1 MPDKISIN
9 TKEIP
14 FQDRYKLLIGSIVP
28 RPIGFISTIS
38 PDGMNN
44 LAPFS
49 FFNGVCSEP
58 MAVMFCPVIRGS
70 DGQEKDTLKNIKATK
85 EFVANIVSEEIAQQ
99 MNQCSAEYP
108 YGVDE
113 FNETG
118 LTPEKAKVVKAP
130 LVKESKINM
139 ECKLLQLVEIGNK
152 PGGGTVVIGEV
163 VYFHAREDV
172 YKDGKITLSSLKP
185 IARLGGTDYARVSDV
200 FSLPRPS
207 LKTQI
212 LVGENPTNN
221 ERRN

>member
-1 MPDKISIN
+1 MPENKISIN

-38 PDGMNN
+38 PNGVYN

-58 MAVMFCPVIRGS
+58 MTVLFCPVIRGS

-85 EFVANIVSEEIAQQ
+85 EFVANIVSEEFAEE
-99 MNQCSAEYP
+99 MNQCSAEYS

-113 FNETG
+113 FKESG
-118 LTPEKAKVVKAP
+118 LTPEKAKIVKVP
-130 LVKESKINM
+130 LVKEAKINM
-139 ECKLLQLVEIGNK
+139 ECKLLHLIEVGNK

-163 VYFHAREDV
+163 VYFHARNDV
-172 YKDGKITLSSLKP
+172 YQDGKIILSKLNP
-185 IARLGGTDYARVSDV
+185 IARLGGTDYARVTDI
-200 FSLPRPS
+200 FSLPRPVIKEK
-207 LKTQI
+207 LP
-212 LVGENPTNN
+212 VGENPNN
-221 ERRN
+221 K

>member
-1 MPDKISIN
+1 MNKISIN

-38 PDGMNN
+38 KDGIYN

-58 MAVMFCPVIRGS
+58 MTVLFCPVIRGS
-70 DGQEKDTLKNIKATK
+70 DGQEKDTLKNIKAIK
-85 EFVANIVSEEIAQQ
+85 EFVVNIVSEEFAEK

-108 YGVDE
+108 PDVDE
-113 FNETG
+113 FKESG
-118 LTPEKAKVVKAP
+118 LTPEKSKVVKPP
-130 LVKESKINM
+130 LVKEAKVNM
-139 ECKLLQLVEIGNK
+139 ECKLIQLVEIGNK

-172 YKDGKITLSSLKP
+172 YQDGKIILSKLKP
-185 IARLGGTDYARVSDV
+185 IGRLGGTEYCRVTDN
-200 FSLPRPS
+200 FSLPRP
-207 LKTQI
+207 QI
-212 LVGENPTNN
+212 KAQMPVGENPK
-221 ERRN
+221 

>member
-1 MPDKISIN
+1 MTKVSIN

-38 PDGMNN
+38 PGGVYN

-58 MAVMFCPVIRGS
+58 MTILFCPVIRGT
-70 DGQEKDTLKNIKATK
+70 DGQEKDTLKNIKANK
-85 EFVANIVSEEIAQQ
+85 EFVVNIVSEEIAEK

-113 FNETG
+113 FKESG
-118 LTPEKAKVVKAP
+118 LTPSASTVVKSP
-130 LVKESKINM
+130 LVKEAKINM
-139 ECKLLQLVEIGNK
+139 ECKLLHLVEIGNK

-163 VYFHAREDV
+163 VYFHANDDV
-172 YKDGKITLSSLKP
+172 YKDGKIILSKLKP
-185 IARLGGTDYARVSDV
+185 VARLGGTDYARVTDT
-200 FSLPRPS
+200 FSLPRPII
-207 LKTQI
+207 KTP
-212 LVGENPTNN
+212 VGENPNK
-221 ERRN
+221 

>member
-1 MPDKISIN
+1 MSEKKISIN
-9 TKEIP
+9 VKEIP

-28 RPIGFISTIS
+28 RPIGFISTVS
-38 PDGMNN
+38 PKGIYN

-58 MAVMFCPVIRGS
+58 MAVLFCPVIRAS

-85 EFVANIVSEEIAQQ
+85 EFVANIVSEEIAEK

-113 FNETG
+113 FKESG
-118 LTPEKAKVVKAP
+118 LTPEPAKIVKPP
-130 LVKESKINM
+130 LVKEAKINM

-163 VYFHAREDV
+163 VYFHVREDI
-172 YKDGKITLSSLKP
+172 YKDGKIILNNLKP
-185 IARLGGTDYARVSDV
+185 IARLGGTDYARVTDI
-200 FSLPRPS
+200 FSIPRPT
-207 LKTQI
+207 LKTPMPI
-212 LVGENPTNN
+212 GENPNN
-221 ERRN
+221 K

>member
-1 MPDKISIN
+1 MQNKISIN

-38 PDGMNN
+38 PNGVYN

-49 FFNGVCSEP
+49 FFNGVCSDP
-58 MAVMFCPVIRGS
+58 MAVLFCPVIRGS

-85 EFVANIVSEEIAQQ
+85 EFVANIVSEEIAEK

-113 FNETG
+113 FKESG
-118 LTPEKAKVVKAP
+118 LTPAPAKAVKPP
-130 LVKESKINM
+130 LVKEAKINM
-139 ECKLLQLVEIGNK
+139 ECKLLHLIEVGNK

-163 VYFHAREDV
+163 VYFHVNEDV
-172 YKDGKITLSSLKP
+172 YQDGKIILNKLKP
-185 IARLGGTDYARVSDV
+185 VARLGGTDYARVTDI
-200 FSLPRPS
+200 FSLPRPTV
-207 LKTQI
+207 KI
-212 LVGENPTNN
+212 PVGENPNN
-221 ERRN
+221 K

>member
-1 MPDKISIN
+1 MSASKISIN

-38 PDGMNN
+38 PSGISN

-58 MAVMFCPVIRGS
+58 MTVLFCPVIRGS

-85 EFVANIVSEEIAQQ
+85 EFVVNIVSEEIAEK

-113 FNETG
+113 FKESG
-118 LTPEKAKVVKAP
+118 LTPSPSKMVKP
-130 LVKESKINM
+130 FLVKEAKINM
-139 ECKLLQLVEIGNK
+139 ECKLLHLVEIGNK

-163 VYFHAREDV
+163 VYFHVREDI
-172 YKDGKITLSSLKP
+172 YKDGKIILSELKP
-185 IARLGGTDYARVSDV
+185 VGRLGGTEYCRVTDN
-200 FSLPRPS
+200 FSLPRPTV
-207 LKTQI
+207 KMP
-212 LVGENPTNN
+212 VGENPNDK
-221 ERRN
+221 